1 MTMSGAEGRVGST
14 SDAPDGLVTAAT
26 RPPLARKLG
35 LFPATNIVVANMV
48 GAGIFTTSGLLMQ
61 ELGDPRLMLVL
72 WIAGGVLA
80 LSGALCYGEL
90 AAAMP
95 KAGGEYAYLAE
106 LFHPL
111 LGFLTGWVSFF
122 VGFSAPL
129 AAASLGFSEYV
140 GRAMPQL
147 MDGADA
153 VFIRKAVAVGIITV
167 LAAVHLRGVDF
178 GARVQ
183 NFLTVGKVVLIVS
196 LIAVGFALGSGT
208 LDDLSQSAVRSA
220 APASWK
226 SIGLS
231 LMWIM
236 FAYSGWNASAYVGS
250 EIREPQRIL
259 PRSLL
264 VGTGI
269 VILLYVGL
277 NLLFVYA
284 ATPEELRG
292 VIAVGGLAA
301 SRLFGPTAETVIS
314 GLIAFALLSSISAM
328 IMLGPRVYYAMAKD
342 GHFFHAVADVH
353 PVTRV
358 PSTSIVLQCL
368 IAGVMVMSGTFDQ
381 ILTYMGFCLGIFPIV
396 AVIGLFKLRRAG
408 PGPYRMPAFP
418 FPPLIFAFASI
429 AMLVLAYLERPMES
443 SIAIATV
450 AMGIP
455 FYLLFRRSRH
465 ARPAP
470 VADDLA

>member
-1 MTMSGAEGRVGST
+1 MDRMH
-14 SDAPDGLVTAAT
+14 DAPDGLVTAAT

-61 ELGDPRLMLVL
+61 ELGDPGLMLIL
-72 WIAGGVLA
+72 WLAGGVLA

-95 KAGGEYAYLAE
+95 KAGGEYAYLAD

-140 GRAMPQL
+140 GRAAPQL

-153 VFIRKAVAVGIITV
+153 VFARKALAIGIITA

-183 NFLTVGKVVLIVS
+183 NVLTVGKVILIVG
-196 LIAVGFALGSGT
+196 LIGVGFALGSGT
-208 LDDLSQSAVRSA
+208 LDDLARPGPSA
-220 APASWK
+220 ATPATWK

-250 EIREPQRIL
+250 EIRDPQRIL

-264 VGTGI
+264 LGTGI

-342 GHFFHAVADVH
+342 GHFFRAVADVH

-408 PGPYRMPAFP
+408 PVPFRMPAFP
-418 FPPLIFAFASI
+418 LPPLVFAVASVVI
-429 AMLVLAYLERPMES
+429 LVLAYLERPMES

-450 AMGIP
+450 GIGIP
-455 FYLLFRRSRH
+455 FYFLFRRLRSAATR
-465 ARPAP
+465 AA
-470 VADDLA
+470 VEESA